1 MSEPDFLANSRVA
14 IVGLGLMG
22 GSLALALRGRCLS
35 LLGADQDS
43 ATLEMAHQKD
53 LFTRLSRE
61 PADIVPEADVVI
73 LATPVN
79 TILELI
85 RQLPKTHPGS
95 PILLDLG
102 STKVDIVRALSDLP
116 SRFDPIGGHP
126 MCGKEV
132 SGFGNADVDLYHGA
146 VFAFTPLKRTSKK
159 AYRFAD
165 QLTSVIGSRALWIDP
180 EAHDRW
186 CAATSHLPYLVASAL
201 ASSTPVESKPLVGP
215 GFRSTTRIALTPA
228 SIMSDVLQTNRE
240 NILGQLEDFIAQL
253 GYYERLLASG
263 EISTLEAALD
273 EAANSQRSLSFVS
286 VHGEAL

>member
-1 MSEPDFLANSRVA
+1 MSEPDFLTNSRVA

-22 GSLALALRGRCLS
+22 GSLAMALRGRCLS
-35 LLGADQDS
+35 LLGVDQDS
-43 ATLEMAHQKD
+43 ATLEMAHQQD
-53 LFTRLSRE
+53 LFARLSRE
-61 PADIVPEADVVI
+61 PADILPEADVVI
-73 LATPVN
+73 LATPIN

-85 RQLPKTHPGS
+85 RQLPKIHPGS

-102 STKVDIVRALSDLP
+102 STKVKIVRALSDLP
-116 SRFDPIGGHP
+116 SRFDPVGGHP

-132 SGFGNADVDLYHGA
+132 SGFENADVDLYHGA

-159 AYRFAD
+159 AYRFAN
-165 QLTSVIGSRALWIDP
+165 QLTSVIGSRAL
-180 EAHDRW
+180 W

-253 GYYERLLASG
+253 GYYERLLAAG
-263 EISTLEAALD
+263 EISTLETALD
-273 EAANSQRSLSFVS
+273 EGANSQRSLSIGS
-286 VHGEAL
+286 VHREAL